1 MRLTYTAVLAILATT
16 TAYAGDTNTRYLELI
31 NRAHDSMTSF
41 AVAAPGSEAFV
52 DVPLGAPL
60 RGGGG
65 STTLGLADASCRYD
79 LRFKFIDGRAMV
91 YPGVDICRYPRVR
104 IRHLPRADENGQDPG
119 SIAAADAKRH
129 P

>member
-1 MRLTYTAVLAILATT
+1 MRPICTVVLAILATT
-16 TAYAGDTNTRYLELI
+16 TAYAGDTNSRYLELI

-41 AVAAPGSEAFV
+41 AIAAPGSDAFV

-60 RGGGG
+60 RGGGD

-91 YPGVDICRYPRVR
+91 YRGVDICRYPRVR
-104 IRHLPRADENGQDPG
+104 IRHLPRADENVLARSGQ
-119 SIAAADAKRH
+119 S
-129 P
+129 